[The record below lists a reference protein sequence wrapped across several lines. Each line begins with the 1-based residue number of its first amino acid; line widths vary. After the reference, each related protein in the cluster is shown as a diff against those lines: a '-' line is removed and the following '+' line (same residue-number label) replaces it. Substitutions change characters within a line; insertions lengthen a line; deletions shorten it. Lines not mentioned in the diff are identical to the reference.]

1 MIRLETPIVHDRR
14 FSQYIRLY
22 KRFIDDLLLI
32 WSGPTSVLCEFR
44 KALATADEA
53 ISLDWS
59 GYKSHQD
66 AVNSC
71 TVVAERHE
79 QVNFLDLDMS
89 LQRKVGIMGAMIQII
104 FRPYHKP
111 GNAYA

>member
-1 MIRLETPIVHDRR
+1 MIRLETRIVHDRR
-14 FSQYIRLY
+14 FSKYNRLY

-44 KALATADEA
+44 KALARTADEA

-66 AVNSC
+66 AVNPC
-71 TVVAERHE
+71 TVVAERHK
-79 QVNFLDLDMS
+79 QVN
-89 LQRKVGIMGAMIQII
+89 I
-104 FRPYHKP
+104 
-111 GNAYA
+111 